1 METALLNYF
10 VQDDALHS
18 ACDFNMMFAENDV
31 SIYEVVRV
39 ENAAPLFLEAHLKRF
54 YESAQLEGRVIP
66 VHPELVRQSLKTLI
80 HENMLIFGN
89 IKFLYKWDAS
99 GNQHFFVWVVP
110 FFYPNKEQYKNGVFV
125 DVMKAERPNPNS
137 KRVLIGLIEKADE
150 QIAKNKCFEVIYLNG
165 KNEITEGSRSNIFF
179 IQDRKLVTSELPSVL
194 PGVTRAAIIELAH
207 QSGITV
213 VEKKIQL
220 TDLGDFSSC
229 FLSGTSPKILPVVKL
244 HDHIF
249 DVENSVMNFLMDAY
263 NKLCN
268 IEKKEFH
275 W

>member
-10 VQDDALHS
+10 VLDDALHS
-18 ACDFNMMFAENDV
+18 TCDFNIMFAENDV
-31 SIYEVVRV
+31 SIYEVVRIDS
-39 ENAAPLFLEAHLKRF
+39 AAPLFLEAHIKRF
-54 YESAQLEGRVIP
+54 YESARLEGRVIP
-66 VHPELVRQSLKTLI
+66 VPPELVRQSLKTLI
-80 HENMLIFGN
+80 HENMLVFGN

-99 GNQHFFVWVVP
+99 GNQHFFVWVMP
-110 FFYPNKEQYKNGVFV
+110 FFYPNQEQYKNGVFV
-125 DVMKAERPNPNS
+125 DVMNAERPNPNS
-137 KRVLIGLIEKADE
+137 KKVLIRLIEKADA

-179 IQDRKLVTSELPSVL
+179 VQDRKLVTPELSSVL
-194 PGVTRAAIIELAH
+194 PGVTRAAIIELAR

-220 TDLGDFSSC
+220 TDIGDFSSC

-244 HDHIF
+244 HDHFF
-249 DVENSVMNFLMDAY
+249 DVGNTVINFLMDAY
-263 NKLCN
+263 IKLCN
-268 IEKKEFH
+268 TEKKEFH